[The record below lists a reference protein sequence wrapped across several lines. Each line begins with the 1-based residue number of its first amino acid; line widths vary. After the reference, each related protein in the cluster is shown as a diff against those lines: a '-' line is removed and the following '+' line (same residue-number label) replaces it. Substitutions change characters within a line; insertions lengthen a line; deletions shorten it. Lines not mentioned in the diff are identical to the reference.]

1 MKIEIPISYN
11 IVRAFG
17 LTLLVTALIP
27 LFTIEECKNSTY
39 FIIIICSYAVITTPT
54 RLLIF
59 FNVLSV
65 SYKCPKCSNLNPISV
80 NFKESVSNSGVN
92 RTSTQSRVSSSA
104 SSASVGVQRASSGD
118 GRASAASAA
127 SAASGLSNAS
137 ESSDDAPT
145 FSKDTEA
152 LTTKGFAKSDSVEV
166 VAQNIALSPAQAD
179 IPGEVEE
186 RAGSLA

>member
-1 MKIEIPISYN
+1 MKIKIPISYN

-17 LTLLVTALIP
+17 LTLLVIALIP

-92 RTSTQSRVSSSA
+92 RTSFFVYRYSCNTCDYRSKRLIMWFVRLNKKVWVKEYSDWQWSRSL
-104 SSASVGVQRASSGD
+104 SVRSQ
-118 GRASAASAA
+118 
-127 SAASGLSNAS
+127 
-137 ESSDDAPT
+137 
-145 FSKDTEA
+145 
-152 LTTKGFAKSDSVEV
+152 
-166 VAQNIALSPAQAD
+166 PAQ
-179 IPGEVEE
+179 
-186 RAGSLA
+186 